1 MTIATMPARIASGNS
16 GQAATTAARPGSVL
30 QVSVGKWWVT
40 VGADSRKSFGNMTL
54 GITGLRSHKLPSQF
68 ASHDQDAAAR
78 SSSRSDA
85 MRAERV
91 DVGAIGRTQ
100 GSLVSAWLDLPVK
113 RPVVLV
119 LVVLIVAA
127 PAWLLA
133 DWLKNFALHPTD
145 FIYIEEAI
153 DARALRKHL
162 FVPLNTHVVP
172 LFRLYTYAVVQST
185 DRLEH
190 LPRMLLGAS
199 YLGLVATML
208 LVGRLVRQ
216 ETGRTG
222 PALGA
227 MACMGITTVVLPVVS
242 HYAASQ
248 ALWSGAAIVAT
259 LLATH
264 AWRSRGGTWRLV
276 PAAIG
281 VFAAPAIWSGGL
293 VAGPA
298 AAAALWADGR
308 PRCRRAAVAMIAL
321 SGVAALV
328 ILGLSRQY
336 INEDA
341 VVNEI
346 HRELWPR
353 PIQGFLNAIQ
363 AVAEATILN
372 NLGLDAATSTFQAAV
387 ILGIV
392 AGLWYASRGRTGRA
406 TPLEAAGAATVVCS
420 ALLAYLFRGNL
431 PFSSLRPVGWYYAIP
446 QVGAVLF
453 AAGWWSALCDGVSR
467 AGGKLTVRGA
477 LGVVLL
483 VLVLCGIQGDRAE
496 RLHIEAAPPLAPSE
510 SGMFWSA
517 YMRNARATYLN
528 AESSEHLR
536 RTLARLDRAETRDR
550 WRHCDARRASVRELE
565 DQPIARIGTTFSCN
579 PPVTC
584 TSPAASTN
592 TLISLRT
599 PNSAW

>member
-1 MTIATMPARIASGNS
+1 M
-16 GQAATTAARPGSVL
+16 
-30 QVSVGKWWVT
+30 
-40 VGADSRKSFGNMTL
+40 
-54 GITGLRSHKLPSQF
+54 
-68 ASHDQDAAAR
+68 
-78 SSSRSDA
+78 
-85 MRAERV
+85 
-91 DVGAIGRTQ
+91 
-100 GSLVSAWLDLPVK
+100 
-113 RPVVLV
+113 
-119 LVVLIVAA
+119 
-127 PAWLLA
+127 
-133 DWLKNFALHPTD
+133 
-145 FIYIEEAI
+145 
-153 DARALRKHL
+153 
-162 FVPLNTHVVP
+162 
-172 LFRLYTYAVVQST
+172 
-185 DRLEH
+185 
-190 LPRMLLGAS
+190 
-199 YLGLVATML
+199 
-208 LVGRLVRQ
+208 
-216 ETGRTG
+216 
-222 PALGA
+222 
-227 MACMGITTVVLPVVS
+227 
-242 HYAASQ
+242 
-248 ALWSGAAIVAT
+248 
-259 LLATH
+259 
-264 AWRSRGGTWRLV
+264 

-281 VFAAPAIWSGGL
+281 VLAAPAIWSGGL

-298 AAAALWADGR
+298 AAAALWSDGR
-308 PRCRRAAVAMIAL
+308 PRCRRAAVARIAL
-321 SGVAALV
+321 SGVAVLV

-353 PIQGFLNAIQ
+353 PVQGPLNAIQ

-372 NLGLDAATSTFQAAV
+372 NLGLDAATSAFQAAV
-387 ILGIV
+387 ILGIA

-453 AAGWWSALCDGVSR
+453 AAGWWSALSDRVPR

-483 VLVLCGIQGDRAE
+483 VLVLGGIQGDRAE

-528 AESSEHLR
+528 AESSDHLR
-536 RTLARLDRAETRDR
+536 RALTRLDRVEQIALREGIGKATIRRVFGRVLVPGIPAKHTSDAASLLRIPAGETNQSP
-550 WRHCDARRASVRELE
+550 ALVKKGAGQLVQRRARDATPVVESVGAVAASSRRQVRELE
-565 DQPIARIGTTFSCN
+565 DQPMARIGTTFSCN